1 MQYQGTVKHIGPRE
15 TIGAG
20 EIEKQT
26 IVLEEISDR
35 EFKGSIAVD
44 FFRDKIN
51 LLADVNIGDVIT
63 VHLNAKA
70 NESKNQ
76 PGRFF
81 NSITCRR
88 IEKGAA
94 ATSSTTSND
103 DLPF

>member
-1 MQYQGTVKHIGPRE
+1 MQYQGTVKHIAPVE
-15 TIGAG
+15 TIGANG
-20 EIEKQT
+20 DIQKQT

-44 FFRDKIN
+44 FFRDKIALLEGVN
-51 LLADVNIGDVIT
+51 LGDVIT
-63 VHLNAKA
+63 VHLNARA

-76 PGRFF
+76 SGRFF

-88 IEKGAA
+88 VEKGESASN
-94 ATSSTTSND
+94 SSD